1 MINFIILIV
10 ISISIFFVA
19 YKNKNNLLRKLSISL
34 FVISIVLFVLSKFAI
49 ISSKKSIPVNQSIV
63 SLNDIVE
70 TISATGKIQPQTEIK
85 ISADV
90 SGEIVELFVK
100 EGDDVMKGDLLLKIK
115 SDIYLSILERAE
127 ASLNSSLANLL
138 MAEAQFQ
145 ESQQNFNRNKKL
157 LESAAISIADFEKI
171 ESQYK
176 VSKLNVESAKYAII
190 SSEASVKEAKENL
203 AKTKIYA
210 PKNGTISRL
219 NIEIGERVVGTA
231 QMSGT
236 EILSLANLNEM
247 EVVVEVN
254 ENDILN
260 VEIGDKVDIEV
271 DALANQN
278 FKGIVS
284 EIANSADYVGISADQ
299 LTTFKVKIE
308 IVDVANFK
316 PGMTATVDIITAQ
329 LYNVLSVP
337 IESITL
343 RYDSIFDKKIECV
356 FLILDDE
363 VKKANVKTGIQDIDF
378 IQIKEGL
385 SLNQKVVSGPY
396 DVLNLKLNSQSKI
409 EIID

>member
-1 MINFIILIV
+1 MINIIILIV

-19 YKNKNNLLRKLSISL
+19 YKNKNNLFRKLSISL
-34 FVISIVLFVLSKFAI
+34 FVISIVLFALSKFGV
-49 ISSKKSIPVNQSIV
+49 ISSRKSIAVNQSVV

-127 ASLNSSLANLL
+127 ASLNGSLANLL

-157 LESAAISIADFEKI
+157 LESEAISIADFEKI

-236 EILSLANLNEM
+236 EILSLANLNKM

-260 VEIGDKVDIEV
+260 VEIGDKVEIEV
-271 DALANQN
+271 DALPNQN

-308 IVDVANFK
+308 IIDVANFK
-316 PGMTATVDIITAQ
+316 PGMTATVDIITAKI
-329 LYNVLSVP
+329 NNALSVP
-337 IESITL
+337 VESISL
-343 RYDSIFDKKIECV
+343 RYDSISDKKIECV
-356 FLILDDE
+356 FLIFDDK
-363 VKKANVKTGIQDIDF
+363 VKKVNVKTGIQDIDF

-396 DVLNLKLNSQSKI
+396 DALNVRLNSQSKI
-409 EIID
+409 EILD

>member
-1 MINFIILIV
+1 MINFIILIL
-10 ISISIFFVA
+10 ISVSIFFVA

-34 FVISIVLFVLSKFAI
+34 FVISIVLFALSKFGI
-49 ISSKKSIPVNQSIV
+49 ISSKKSTPVNHSVV

-100 EGDDVMKGDLLLKIK
+100 EGDYVIKGDLLLKIK
-115 SDIYLSILERAE
+115 SDIYLSILERAQ

-157 LESAAISIADFEKI
+157 LESEAISIADFEKI

-278 FKGIVS
+278 FKGVVS

-316 PGMTATVDIITAQ
+316 PGMTATVDIITAK
-329 LYNVLSVP
+329 LDNVLSVP

>member
-34 FVISIVLFVLSKFAI
+34 FVISIVLFALSKFGI
-49 ISSKKSIPVNQSIV
+49 ISSKKSISVNQSVV

-100 EGDDVMKGDLLLKIK
+100 EGDYVIKGDLLLKIK

-157 LESAAISIADFEKI
+157 LESEAISIADFEKI

-219 NIEIGERVVGTA
+219 NVEIGERVVGTA

-278 FKGIVS
+278 FKGVVS

-308 IVDVANFK
+308 IIDVANFK
-316 PGMTATVDIITAQ
+316 PGMTATVDIITAEI
-329 LYNVLSVP
+329 NNALSVP

-343 RYDSIFDKKIECV
+343 RYDSISDKKIECV
-356 FLILDDE
+356 FLILDDK
-363 VKKANVKTGIQDIDF
+363 VKKVNVKTGIQDIDF
-378 IQIKEGL
+378 IQVKEGL

-396 DVLNLKLNSQSKI
+396 DVLNVRLNSQSKI
-409 EIID
+409 EILD

>member
-1 MINFIILIV
+1 MINFIILIL
-10 ISISIFFVA
+10 ISVSIFFVA
-19 YKNKNNLLRKLSISL
+19 YKNKNNLLRKLSIYL
-34 FVISIVLFVLSKFAI
+34 FVISIVLFALSKFGI
-49 ISSKKSIPVNQSIV
+49 ISSKKSITVNQSVV

-157 LESAAISIADFEKI
+157 LESEAISIADFEKI

-278 FKGIVS
+278 FKGVVS

-409 EIID
+409 EIIE

>member
-34 FVISIVLFVLSKFAI
+34 FVISIVLFVLSKFGI
-49 ISSKKSIPVNQSIV
+49 ISSKKSIAVNQSVV

-157 LESAAISIADFEKI
+157 LESEAISIADFEKI

-260 VEIGDKVDIEV
+260 VEIGDKVDIQV
-271 DALANQN
+271 DALANQE

-329 LYNVLSVP
+329 LENVLSVP

>member
-1 MINFIILIV
+1 MINFIILIL

-19 YKNKNNLLRKLSISL
+19 NRNKNNLLRKLSIFL
-34 FVISIVLFVLSKFAI
+34 FVISVVLFALSKLGI
-49 ISSKKSIPVNQSIV
+49 ISSKKSLELNQSVV

-138 MAEAQFQ
+138 MAEAQFK
-145 ESQQNFNRNKKL
+145 EIQQNFNRNKKL
-157 LESAAISIADFEKI
+157 IESEVISIADFEKI

-316 PGMTATVDIITAQ
+316 PGMTATVDIITEK
-329 LYNVLSVP
+329 LDNVLSVP

-343 RYDSIFDKKIECV
+343 RYDSISNKKIECV

-363 VKKANVKTGIQDIDF
+363 VKKVNVKTGIQDIDF

-396 DVLNLKLNSQSKI
+396 DILNVRLNSQSKI
-409 EIID
+409 EILD

>member
-34 FVISIVLFVLSKFAI
+34 FVISIVLFVLSKFGI
-49 ISSKKSIPVNQSIV
+49 ISSKKSIAVNQSVV

-100 EGDDVMKGDLLLKIK
+100 EGDNVMKGDLLLKIK

-157 LESAAISIADFEKI
+157 LESEAISIADFEKI

-316 PGMTATVDIITAQ
+316 PGMTATVDIITAK
-329 LYNVLSVP
+329 LDNVLSVP

-343 RYDSIFDKKIECV
+343 RYDSISDKKIECV

-396 DVLNLKLNSQSKI
+396 DVLNLRLNSQSKI
-409 EIID
+409 EILD

>member
-1 MINFIILIV
+1 MINFIILIF

-34 FVISIVLFVLSKFAI
+34 FVISIVLFALSKFGI
-49 ISSKKSIPVNQSIV
+49 ISSKKSTPVNYSVV

-100 EGDDVMKGDLLLKIK
+100 EGDYVIKGDLLLKIK

-157 LESAAISIADFEKI
+157 LESEAISIADFEKI

-278 FKGIVS
+278 FNGVVS

-308 IVDVANFK
+308 IIDVANFK
-316 PGMTATVDIITAQ
+316 PGMTATVDIITAKI
-329 LYNVLSVP
+329 NNALSVP

-343 RYDSIFDKKIECV
+343 RYDSISDKKIECV
-356 FLILDDE
+356 FLILDDK
-363 VKKANVKTGIQDIDF
+363 VKKVNVKTGIQDIDF
-378 IQIKEGL
+378 IHVKEGL

-396 DVLNLKLNSQSKI
+396 DVLNVKLNSQSKI
-409 EIID
+409 EILD

>member
-34 FVISIVLFVLSKFAI
+34 FVISIALFALSKFGI
-49 ISSKKSIPVNQSIV
+49 ISSKKSIAVNQSVV

-100 EGDDVMKGDLLLKIK
+100 EGDYVIKGDLLLKIK

-157 LESAAISIADFEKI
+157 LESEAISIADFEKI

-219 NIEIGERVVGTA
+219 NVEIGERVVGTA

-278 FKGIVS
+278 FKGVVS

-308 IVDVANFK
+308 IIDVANFK
-316 PGMTATVDIITAQ
+316 PGMTATVDIITAEI
-329 LYNVLSVP
+329 NNALSVP

-343 RYDSIFDKKIECV
+343 RYDSISDKKIECV
-356 FLILDDE
+356 FLILDDK
-363 VKKANVKTGIQDIDF
+363 VKKVNVKTGIQDIDF
-378 IQIKEGL
+378 IQVKNGL

-396 DVLNLKLNSQSKI
+396 DVLNVRLNSQSKI
-409 EIID
+409 EILD

>member
-1 MINFIILIV
+1 
-10 ISISIFFVA
+10 
-19 YKNKNNLLRKLSISL
+19 
-34 FVISIVLFVLSKFAI
+34 
-49 ISSKKSIPVNQSIV
+49 
-63 SLNDIVE
+63 
-70 TISATGKIQPQTEIK
+70 
-85 ISADV
+85 
-90 SGEIVELFVK
+90 
-100 EGDDVMKGDLLLKIK
+100 
-115 SDIYLSILERAE
+115 
-127 ASLNSSLANLL
+127 
-138 MAEAQFQ
+138 
-145 ESQQNFNRNKKL
+145 
-157 LESAAISIADFEKI
+157 
-171 ESQYK
+171 
-176 VSKLNVESAKYAII
+176 
-190 SSEASVKEAKENL
+190 
-203 AKTKIYA
+203 
-210 PKNGTISRL
+210 
-219 NIEIGERVVGTA
+219 
-231 QMSGT
+231 
-236 EILSLANLNEM
+236 M

-396 DVLNLKLNSQSKI
+396 DVLNLKLNSKSKI

>member
-1 MINFIILIV
+1 MINFIILIL

-34 FVISIVLFVLSKFAI
+34 FVISIALFALSKFGI
-49 ISSKKSIPVNQSIV
+49 ISSKKSIAVNQSVV

-100 EGDDVMKGDLLLKIK
+100 EGDYVIKGDLLLKIK

-157 LESAAISIADFEKI
+157 LESEAISIADFEKI

-219 NIEIGERVVGTA
+219 NVEIGERVVGTA

-278 FKGIVS
+278 FKGVVS

-308 IVDVANFK
+308 IIDVANFK
-316 PGMTATVDIITAQ
+316 PGMTATVDIITAKI
-329 LYNVLSVP
+329 NNALSVP

-343 RYDSIFDKKIECV
+343 RYDSISDKKIECV
-356 FLILDDE
+356 FLILDDK
-363 VKKANVKTGIQDIDF
+363 VKKVNVKTGIQDIDF

-396 DVLNLKLNSQSKI
+396 DVLNVKLNSQSKI
-409 EIID
+409 EILD

>member
-34 FVISIVLFVLSKFAI
+34 FVISIVLFVLSKFGI
-49 ISSKKSIPVNQSIV
+49 ISSKKSIAVNQSVV

-157 LESAAISIADFEKI
+157 LESEAISIADFEKI

-260 VEIGDKVDIEV
+260 VEIGDKVDIQV
-271 DALANQN
+271 DALANQE

-329 LYNVLSVP
+329 LDNVLSVP

>member
-34 FVISIVLFVLSKFAI
+34 FVISIVLFALSKFGI
-49 ISSKKSIPVNQSIV
+49 ISSKKSIAVNQSVV

-100 EGDDVMKGDLLLKIK
+100 EGDYVIKGDLLLKIK

-157 LESAAISIADFEKI
+157 LESEAISIADFEKI

-278 FKGIVS
+278 FKGVVS

-308 IVDVANFK
+308 IIDVANFK
-316 PGMTATVDIITAQ
+316 PGMTATVDIITAEI
-329 LYNVLSVP
+329 NNALSVL

-343 RYDSIFDKKIECV
+343 RYDSISDKKIECV
-356 FLILDDE
+356 FLILDDK
-363 VKKANVKTGIQDIDF
+363 VKKVNVKTGIQDIDF
-378 IQIKEGL
+378 IQVKEGL

-396 DVLNLKLNSQSKI
+396 DVLNVRLNSQSKI
-409 EIID
+409 EILD

>member
-19 YKNKNNLLRKLSISL
+19 YKNKNNLFRKLSISL
-34 FVISIVLFVLSKFAI
+34 FVISIVLFALSKFGV
-49 ISSKKSIPVNQSIV
+49 ISSRKSIAVNQSVV

-157 LESAAISIADFEKI
+157 LESEAISIADFEKI

-236 EILSLANLNEM
+236 EILSLANLNKM

-260 VEIGDKVDIEV
+260 VEIGDKVEIEV
-271 DALANQN
+271 DALPNQN

-308 IVDVANFK
+308 IIDVANFK
-316 PGMTATVDIITAQ
+316 PGMTATVDIITAKI
-329 LYNVLSVP
+329 NNALSVP
-337 IESITL
+337 VESISL
-343 RYDSIFDKKIECV
+343 RYDSISDKKIECV
-356 FLILDDE
+356 FLIFDDK
-363 VKKANVKTGIQDIDF
+363 VKKVNVKTGIQDIDF

-396 DVLNLKLNSQSKI
+396 DALNVRLNSQSKI
-409 EIID
+409 EILD

>member
-19 YKNKNNLLRKLSISL
+19 NRKKNNLLRKLSVSL
-34 FVISIVLFVLSKFAI
+34 FVISIVLFALSKFGI
-49 ISSKKSIPVNQSIV
+49 ISSKKSIAVNQSIV

-100 EGDDVMKGDLLLKIK
+100 EGDYVVKGDLLLKIK

-127 ASLNSSLANLL
+127 ASLNSSLANLS

-157 LESAAISIADFEKI
+157 LESEAISIADFEKI

-176 VSKLNVESAKYAII
+176 VSKLNVESAKYATI

-219 NIEIGERVVGTA
+219 NVEIGERVVGTA

-316 PGMTATVDIITAQ
+316 PGMTATVDIITAT
-329 LYNVLSVP
+329 LDNVLSVP

-343 RYDSIFDKKIECV
+343 RYDSISDKKTECV
-356 FLILDDE
+356 FLILDDKG
-363 VKKANVKTGIQDIDF
+363 KKVNVKTGIQDIDF

-385 SLNQKVVSGPY
+385 SLDQKVVSGPY
-396 DVLNLKLNSQSKI
+396 DILNVRLDSQSKI
-409 EIID
+409 EILK

>member
-34 FVISIVLFVLSKFAI
+34 FVISIVLFVLSKFGI
-49 ISSKKSIPVNQSIV
+49 ISSKKSIAVNQSVV

-157 LESAAISIADFEKI
+157 LESEAISIADFEKI

-260 VEIGDKVDIEV
+260 VEIGDKVDIQV
-271 DALANQN
+271 DALANQE
-278 FKGIVS
+278 FKGVVS

-329 LYNVLSVP
+329 LDNVLSVP

>member
-1 MINFIILIV
+1 MINFIILIF

-34 FVISIVLFVLSKFAI
+34 FVISIVLFALSNFGI
-49 ISSKKSIPVNQSIV
+49 ISSKKSIPVNHSVV

-157 LESAAISIADFEKI
+157 LESEAISIADFEKI

-278 FKGIVS
+278 FKGLVS

-308 IVDVANFK
+308 IIDVANFK
-316 PGMTATVDIITAQ
+316 PGMTATVDIITAKI
-329 LYNVLSVP
+329 NNALSVP

-343 RYDSIFDKKIECV
+343 RYDSISDKKIECV
-356 FLILDDE
+356 FLILDDK
-363 VKKANVKTGIQDIDF
+363 VKKVNVKTGIQDIDF

-396 DVLNLKLNSQSKI
+396 DVLNVKLNSQSKI
-409 EIID
+409 EILD

>member
-34 FVISIVLFVLSKFAI
+34 FVISIVLFALSKFGI
-49 ISSKKSIPVNQSIV
+49 ISSKKSIAVNQSVV

-100 EGDDVMKGDLLLKIK
+100 EGDYVIKGDLLLKIK

-157 LESAAISIADFEKI
+157 LESEAISIADFEKI

-219 NIEIGERVVGTA
+219 NVEIGERVVGTA

-278 FKGIVS
+278 FKGVVS

-308 IVDVANFK
+308 IIDVANFK
-316 PGMTATVDIITAQ
+316 PGMTATVDIITAEI
-329 LYNVLSVP
+329 NNALSVP

-343 RYDSIFDKKIECV
+343 RYDSISDKKIECV
-356 FLILDDE
+356 FLILDDK
-363 VKKANVKTGIQDIDF
+363 VKKVNVKTGIQDIDF
-378 IQIKEGL
+378 IQVKEGL

-396 DVLNLKLNSQSKI
+396 DVLNVKLNSQSKI
-409 EIID
+409 EILD

>member
-34 FVISIVLFVLSKFAI
+34 FVISIVLFALSKFGI
-49 ISSKKSIPVNQSIV
+49 ISSKKSIAVNQSVV

-157 LESAAISIADFEKI
+157 LESEAISIADFEKI

-236 EILSLANLNEM
+236 EILSLANLKEM

-278 FKGIVS
+278 FKGVVS

-308 IVDVANFK
+308 IIDVANFK
-316 PGMTATVDIITAQ
+316 PGMTATVDIITAKI
-329 LYNVLSVP
+329 NNALSVP

-343 RYDSIFDKKIECV
+343 RYDSISDKKIECV
-356 FLILDDE
+356 FLILDDK
-363 VKKANVKTGIQDIDF
+363 VKKVNVKTGIQDIDF

-396 DVLNLKLNSQSKI
+396 DVLNVRLNSQSKI
-409 EIID
+409 EILD

>member
-1 MINFIILIV
+1 MINFIILIL

-34 FVISIVLFVLSKFAI
+34 FVISIALFALSKFGI
-49 ISSKKSIPVNQSIV
+49 ISSKKSIAVNQSVV

-100 EGDDVMKGDLLLKIK
+100 EGDYVIKGDLLLKIK

-157 LESAAISIADFEKI
+157 LESEAISIADFEKI

-278 FKGIVS
+278 FKGVVS

-308 IVDVANFK
+308 IIDVANFK
-316 PGMTATVDIITAQ
+316 PGMTATVDIITAKI
-329 LYNVLSVP
+329 NNALSVP

-343 RYDSIFDKKIECV
+343 RYDSISDKKIECV
-356 FLILDDE
+356 FLILDDK
-363 VKKANVKTGIQDIDF
+363 VKKVNVKTGIQDIDF
-378 IQIKEGL
+378 IQVKEGL

-396 DVLNLKLNSQSKI
+396 DVLNVRLNSQSKI
-409 EIID
+409 EILD

>member
-1 MINFIILIV
+1 MINFIILIF

-34 FVISIVLFVLSKFAI
+34 FVISIVLFALSNFGI
-49 ISSKKSIPVNQSIV
+49 ISSKKSIPVNHSVV

-100 EGDDVMKGDLLLKIK
+100 EGDYVIKGDLLLKIK

-157 LESAAISIADFEKI
+157 LESEAISIADFEKI

-278 FKGIVS
+278 FKGLVS

-308 IVDVANFK
+308 IIDVANFK
-316 PGMTATVDIITAQ
+316 PGMTATVDIITAKI
-329 LYNVLSVP
+329 NNALSVP

-343 RYDSIFDKKIECV
+343 RYDSISDKKIECV
-356 FLILDDE
+356 FLILDDK
-363 VKKANVKTGIQDIDF
+363 VKKVNVKTGIQDIDF

-396 DVLNLKLNSQSKI
+396 DVLNVRLNSQSKI
-409 EIID
+409 EILD

>member
-1 MINFIILIV
+1 MINFIILIL
-10 ISISIFFVA
+10 ISIAIFFFA
-19 YKNKNNLLRKLSISL
+19 NRNKNNLLSKLSICL
-34 FVISIVLFVLSKFAI
+34 FVISVVLFALSNFGI
-49 ISSKKSIPVNQSIV
+49 ISSKKSLEVNQSVV

-138 MAEAQFQ
+138 MAEAQFK
-145 ESQQNFNRNKKL
+145 EIQQNFNRNKKL
-157 LESAAISIADFEKI
+157 IESEVISIADFEKI

-316 PGMTATVDIITAQ
+316 PGMTATVDIITAR
-329 LYNVLSVP
+329 LDNVLSVP

-343 RYDSIFDKKIECV
+343 RYDSISDKKIECV

-363 VKKANVKTGIQDIDF
+363 VKKVNVKTGIQDIDF

-396 DVLNLKLNSQSKI
+396 DVLNVRLNSQSKI
-409 EIID
+409 EILD

>member
-34 FVISIVLFVLSKFAI
+34 FVISIVLFALSKFGI
-49 ISSKKSIPVNQSIV
+49 ISSKKSTPVNHSVV

-157 LESAAISIADFEKI
+157 LESEAISIADFEKI

-278 FKGIVS
+278 FKGVVS

-308 IVDVANFK
+308 IIDVANFK
-316 PGMTATVDIITAQ
+316 PGMTATVDIITEKINNA
-329 LYNVLSVP
+329 LSVP

-343 RYDSIFDKKIECV
+343 RYDSISDKKIECV
-356 FLILDDE
+356 FLILDDK
-363 VKKANVKTGIQDIDF
+363 VKKVNVKTGIQDIDF

-396 DVLNLKLNSQSKI
+396 DVLNVKLNSQSKI
-409 EIID
+409 EILD

>member
-1 MINFIILIV
+1 MINFILLIL
-10 ISISIFFVA
+10 ISISIFFFA
-19 YKNKNNLLRKLSISL
+19 NRNKNNLLRKLSISL
-34 FVISIVLFVLSKFAI
+34 FVISIVLFTLSNFGI
-49 ISSKKSIPVNQSIV
+49 ISSKKSLEVNQSVV

-138 MAEAQFQ
+138 MAEAQFK
-145 ESQQNFNRNKKL
+145 ELQQNFNRNKKL
-157 LESAAISIADFEKI
+157 IESEAISIADFEKI

-219 NIEIGERVVGTA
+219 NVEIGERVVGTA

-316 PGMTATVDIITAQ
+316 PGMTATVDIITAK
-329 LYNVLSVP
+329 LDNVLSVP

-343 RYDSIFDKKIECV
+343 RYDSISDKKIECV
-356 FLILDDE
+356 FLILDND
-363 VKKANVKTGIQDIDF
+363 VKKVNVKTGIQDIDF

-396 DVLNLKLNSQSKI
+396 DVLNLRLDSKSKI
-409 EIID
+409 EILD

>member
-34 FVISIVLFVLSKFAI
+34 FVISIVLFVLSKFGI
-49 ISSKKSIPVNQSIV
+49 ISSKKSIAVNQSVV

-100 EGDDVMKGDLLLKIK
+100 EGDYVIKGDLLLKIK

-157 LESAAISIADFEKI
+157 LESEAISIADFEKI

-278 FKGIVS
+278 FKGVVS

-308 IVDVANFK
+308 IIDVANFK
-316 PGMTATVDIITAQ
+316 PGMTATVDIITAKI
-329 LYNVLSVP
+329 NNALSVP

-343 RYDSIFDKKIECV
+343 RYDSISDKKIECV
-356 FLILDDE
+356 FLILDDK
-363 VKKANVKTGIQDIDF
+363 VKKVNVKTGIQDIDF
-378 IQIKEGL
+378 IQINEGL

-396 DVLNLKLNSQSKI
+396 DVLNVRLNSHSKI
-409 EIID
+409 EILD

>member
-19 YKNKNNLLRKLSISL
+19 YINKNNLLRKLSISL
-34 FVISIVLFVLSKFAI
+34 FVISIVLFALSKFGI
-49 ISSKKSIPVNQSIV
+49 ISSKKSIAVNQSVV

-90 SGEIVELFVK
+90 SGEIVALFVK

-157 LESAAISIADFEKI
+157 LESEAISIADFEKI

-278 FKGIVS
+278 FKGVVS

-316 PGMTATVDIITAQ
+316 PGMTATVDIITAK
-329 LYNVLSVP
+329 LDNVLSVP

-343 RYDSIFDKKIECV
+343 RYDSISDKKIECV
-356 FLILDDE
+356 FLILDKE
-363 VKKANVKTGIQDIDF
+363 VKKVNVKTGIQDIDF

-396 DVLNLKLNSQSKI
+396 DVLNLRLNSQSKI
-409 EIID
+409 EILE

>member
-1 MINFIILIV
+1 MINFIILTV
-10 ISISIFFVA
+10 ISILIFFVSF
-19 YKNKNNLLRKLSISL
+19 KSKNNLFRKLSISL
-34 FVISIVLFVLSKFAI
+34 IVISIFLFSLSKFGI
-49 ISSKKSIPVNQSIV
+49 ISSKKSIAVNQSV
-63 SLNDIVE
+63 VTLNDIVE
-70 TISATGKIQPQTEIK
+70 TISATGKIQPQSEIK

-115 SDIYLSILERAE
+115 SDIYLSVLERAE

-157 LESAAISIADFEKI
+157 HESEAISIAEFEKI
-171 ESQYK
+171 ESHYK
-176 VSKLNVESAKYAII
+176 VSKLNVQSAKYAII

-219 NIEIGERVVGTA
+219 NVEIGERVVGTA

-284 EIANSADYVGISADQ
+284 EIANSADYIGISADQ

-308 IVDVANFK
+308 IIDVANFK
-316 PGMTATVDIITAQ
+316 PGMTATVDIITAKI
-329 LYNVLSVP
+329 NNALSVP

-343 RYDSIFDKKIECV
+343 RYDSISDKKIECV

-363 VKKANVKTGIQDIDF
+363 VKKVNVKTGIQDIDF

-396 DVLNLKLNSQSKI
+396 DVLNVSLNSQSKI
-409 EIID
+409 EILD

>member
-1 MINFIILIV
+1 MINFIILIL
-10 ISISIFFVA
+10 ISIAIFFFA
-19 YKNKNNLLRKLSISL
+19 NRNKNNLLRKLSICL
-34 FVISIVLFVLSKFAI
+34 FVISVVLFALSNFGI
-49 ISSKKSIPVNQSIV
+49 ISSKKSLEVNQSVV

-138 MAEAQFQ
+138 MAEAQFK
-145 ESQQNFNRNKKL
+145 EIQQNFNRNKKL
-157 LESAAISIADFEKI
+157 IESEVISIADFEKI

-231 QMSGT
+231 QMNGT

-316 PGMTATVDIITAQ
+316 PGMTATVDIITAR
-329 LYNVLSVP
+329 LDNVLSVP

-343 RYDSIFDKKIECV
+343 RYDSISDKKIECV

-363 VKKANVKTGIQDIDF
+363 VKKVNVKTGIQDIDF

-385 SLNQKVVSGPY
+385 SLNQIVVSGPY
-396 DVLNLKLNSQSKI
+396 DVLNVRLNSQSKI
-409 EIID
+409 EILD

>member
-1 MINFIILIV
+1 MINFIILIF

-34 FVISIVLFVLSKFAI
+34 FVISIVLFALSNFGI
-49 ISSKKSIPVNQSIV
+49 ISSKKSIPVNHSVV

-157 LESAAISIADFEKI
+157 LESEAISIADFEKI

-278 FKGIVS
+278 FKGVVS

-308 IVDVANFK
+308 IIDVANFK
-316 PGMTATVDIITAQ
+316 PGMTATVDIITAKI
-329 LYNVLSVP
+329 NNALSVP

-343 RYDSIFDKKIECV
+343 RYDSISDKKIECV
-356 FLILDDE
+356 FLILDDK
-363 VKKANVKTGIQDIDF
+363 VKKVNVKTGIQDIDF

-396 DVLNLKLNSQSKI
+396 DVLNVKLNSQSKI
-409 EIID
+409 EILD

>member
-34 FVISIVLFVLSKFAI
+34 FVISIVLFALNKFGI
-49 ISSKKSIPVNQSIV
+49 ISSKKSVPVNQSVV

-157 LESAAISIADFEKI
+157 LESEAISIADFEKI

-278 FKGIVS
+278 FKGVVS

-308 IVDVANFK
+308 IIDVANFK
-316 PGMTATVDIITAQ
+316 PGMTATVEIITAEI
-329 LYNVLSVP
+329 NNALSVP

-343 RYDSIFDKKIECV
+343 RYDSISDKKIECV
-356 FLILDDE
+356 FLILDDK
-363 VKKANVKTGIQDIDF
+363 VKKVNVKTGIQDIDF
-378 IQIKEGL
+378 IQVKKGL

-396 DVLNLKLNSQSKI
+396 DVLNVRLNSQSQI
-409 EIID
+409 EILD